1 MNNEVLE
8 KDYIDIRAVS
18 RAISLCKEKY
28 NQKTFEH
35 AMRVAEYAINNALC
49 EDFFADF
56 VYATAILHDIIED
69 SDVTVKQI
77 DDMFCHIEFNGKTIG
92 QCVSALSQSKEFE
105 TYVDY
110 IKRIK
115 DSGNIVVYLVKLAD
129 MKDHFMQTET
139 LTDKLKEKYT
149 NAIGYLL

>member
-1 MNNEVLE
+1 MENKVYE
-8 KDYIDIRAVS
+8 KDCIDIRAIS
-18 RAISLCKEKY
+18 KATSLCKEKH

-35 AMRVAEYAINNALC
+35 AMRVAQYAINNTLC
-49 EDFFADF
+49 ESCFADF
-56 VYATAILHDIIED
+56 VYAVAILHDIIED
-69 SDVTVKQI
+69 SDVTEKQI

-92 QCVSALSQSKEFE
+92 ECVSALTHNKESE

-115 DSGNIVVYLVKLAD
+115 NSDNIVVYLVKLAD

-139 LTDKLKEKYT
+139 LTDKLKEKYL